1 MTLLLKQGAK
11 VDVQPPAPE
20 PDRASPLDLA
30 ILRGDPNLVRM
41 LLEHGANVNRCSPI
55 IGSPLHVACA
65 DKILHRVEIMK
76 VREDEAMTCTDFFTK
91 RNLSQMLLSYGANP
105 NIRVYGEM
113 GTNATLRPPLAE
125 LLISNDNVLMEE
137 VKLLL
142 KHGARVIMKTQF
154 RDPDGLLNCLS
165 NLTGDSPVFLYLLE
179 SAEEFDPCMIRRNPH
194 LNLRQRSL
202 LLEKSTSP
210 LSLQALSRTFFRK
223 LFSRELPEKV
233 PSLEISHML
242 HKYLLYETY

>member
-1 MTLLLKQGAK
+1 
-11 VDVQPPAPE
+11 
-20 PDRASPLDLA
+20 
-30 ILRGDPNLVRM
+30 
-41 LLEHGANVNRCSPI
+41 
-55 IGSPLHVACA
+55 
-65 DKILHRVEIMK
+65 
-76 VREDEAMTCTDFFTK
+76 
-91 RNLSQMLLSYGANP
+91 MLLSYGANP

-125 LLISNDNVLMEE
+125 LLISNDNVQLEE

-142 KHGARVIMKTQF
+142 RHGARVIMKTQF

-165 NLTGDSPVFLYLLE
+165 NLTGDSPVFTHILE

-202 LLEKSTSP
+202 LLEKSSAP
-210 LSLQALSRTFFRK
+210 LSLQSTSRIFFRK
-223 LFSRELPEKV
+223 LFGRELPEKV
-233 PSLEISHML
+233 SSLDIPQML